1 MMTFICYTCLSAVVR
16 FSRLNFFHMEYFF
29 SLLDLSVFY
38 RIEIANVHF
47 IVKSHSYFIPPLWS
61 MRTKLQPSHCWI
73 SIGYI
78 DTTLCTIHQIRE
90 RKKAQLVIIPKDNCI
105 YFRLRIFK
113 LKQKMHLN
121 RVICEVSGLH
131 DNGHLIVVD
140 TASLGAKIIESVG
153 HWKWF
158 SLNYFPFQFCE
169 FFRLIWVFVF
179 ENPSRFYS

>member
-1 MMTFICYTCLSAVVR
+1 MHVIWITNSFMYAQTNSLALIIPINTAVSSAIVELWWHSFATHVYQPLCAFLASTFFIWSF
-16 FSRLNFFHMEYFF
+16 FS

-78 DTTLCTIHQIRE
+78 DTTLSTIHQIRE

-105 YFRLRIFK
+105 YFRLCIFN
-113 LKQKMHLN
+113 LK
-121 RVICEVSGLH
+121 
-131 DNGHLIVVD
+131 
-140 TASLGAKIIESVG
+140 
-153 HWKWF
+153 
-158 SLNYFPFQFCE
+158 
-169 FFRLIWVFVF
+169 
-179 ENPSRFYS
+179 

>member
-105 YFRLRIFK
+105 YFRLCIFN
-113 LKQKMHLN
+113 LKKN
-121 RVICEVSGLH
+121 
-131 DNGHLIVVD
+131 
-140 TASLGAKIIESVG
+140 AFESCDL
-153 HWKWF
+153 W
-158 SLNYFPFQFCE
+158 S
-169 FFRLIWVFVF
+169 IWITWQRSFDCCRYCF
-179 ENPSRFYS
+179 ARG